1 MPQLNEHDMRR
12 FSTLLSQNARQWRK
26 AVNETLKPRGLTEA
40 TWLPLLHLGRADRP
54 MLQKELAQLMTL
66 DSSSVVRLLDGLEAA
81 GLVERA
87 TAEDRR
93 AKALRLTEAG
103 HRTMAQV
110 EQVVN
115 EARGR
120 YLADLTTEELAI
132 ALRVLEKVSAALA
145 TGAGETPD
153 LDAAATAS
161 EKSA

>member
-1 MPQLNEHDMRR
+1 MPHLNEHDTRR
-12 FSTLLSQNARQWRK
+12 FSTLQSQNTRQWRK

-40 TWLPLLHLGRADRP
+40 TWLPLLHLGRAARP
-54 MLQKELAQLMTL
+54 LLQKELAQLMTL

-93 AKALRLTEAG
+93 AKALRLTAAG
-103 HRTMAQV
+103 HKTVEQV

-115 EARGR
+115 EARRR
-120 YLADLTTEELAI
+120 YLADVTPEELAV
-132 ALRVLEKVSAALA
+132 ALRVLEKVAVALA
-145 TGAGETPD
+145 AGASEAPD
-153 LDAAATAS
+153 ADPALS